1 MRHEGGPPINPF
13 RSVGARLSLALAVV
27 VAAALG
33 IVYVAL
39 VPTLERRLV
48 GAKVA
53 QLRRA
58 APGLRQ
64 QLAADE
70 LAPEDFVTNAA
81 ASANARVVIFELL
94 TESPRA
100 LSVFADSLGGRN
112 SSDVASD
119 PIALG
124 ASTSDAPRSGTVNRG
139 EERYAEAAVPVTPAG
154 SVLLLTSS
162 LHDTL
167 AEVNLVQRRLIF
179 AGVIALMA
187 SVGLGFGAAS
197 VFARRIRRLERA
209 VDRIAGGDFSEPVA
223 DRGRDELGQLA
234 QAFERMRGRLAQL
247 DDARRA
253 FIANASHEL
262 RTPLFSLGGF
272 LELLQDEEL
281 DEETRREFLATMS
294 EQVVRLTKLATD
306 LLDLS
311 RLDAGRLRVEREEV
325 ELGPLAQLLAEEF
338 SAVARAGGHP
348 LEAIVEEEA
357 IALADPQRALQIGR
371 VLLENAL
378 KHTPA
383 ETAVRVVV
391 RAPAELAVEDD
402 GQGIPSE
409 QAAQVFERF
418 TRLDGAHASGSGLGL
433 AIARELAALM
443 GGSIRLESEPGRTAF
458 TLVLPVASATPRDR
472 VELPA

>member
-1 MRHEGGPPINPF
+1 VRHEGGPPINPF

-33 IVYVAL
+33 IVYIAL

-53 QLRRA
+53 QLKRA

-81 ASANARVVIFELL
+81 ASANARVVIFEPL

-112 SSDVASD
+112 SSDVAND
-119 PIALG
+119 RIALA
-124 ASTSDAPRSGTVNRG
+124 ASMGDGPRSGTVDRG
-139 EERYAEAAVPVTPAG
+139 EERYAEAAVPVTPTG

-209 VDRIAGGDFSEPVA
+209 ADRIAGGDFTEPVV

-378 KHTPA
+378 KHTPP
-383 ETAVRVVV
+383 ETAVRLVV
-391 RAPAELAVEDD
+391 RAPAELTVEDD
-402 GQGIPSE
+402 GLGIPPE
-409 QAAQVFERF
+409 QRAQVFERF

-458 TLVLPVASATPRDR
+458 TLVLPVASAAPRDR